1 MEVMAVVLA
10 EVLETVVAAAE
21 VLAIIVKILASA
33 VMEEASEAAVDLET
47 EVDMAAGEEWV
58 VVPSTLYT

>member
-1 MEVMAVVLA
+1 MEVMAVVWA
-10 EVLETVVAAAE
+10 VALETVVAVE
-21 VLAIIVKILASA
+21 VLAITVKILASA
-33 VMEEASEAAVDLET
+33 VMEVGSEAAVDLAM